1 MTFYWKII
9 FLVSVILWPQLG
21 FTEGDGLPQ
30 MDITTFPSQ
39 VFWLII
45 TFGILYLFMWRTAV
59 PKLRNTIEERQ
70 DKILLDINEA
80 EKIKSE
86 AEKTLREY
94 EEKIQSASK
103 DASEI
108 INQAKTKSDVII
120 DNIKKQQDLKLSQ
133 MLSESKDRINKQYEA
148 SKGQIENAKIES
160 IRLISAKFL
169 TKTLDD
175 EEIRKEI
182 N

>member
-1 MTFYWKII
+1 
-9 FLVSVILWPQLG
+9 
-21 FTEGDGLPQ
+21 

-45 TFGILYLFMWRTAV
+45 TFGILYLFMWRTAI

-86 AEKTLREY
+86 AEKTLKEY
-94 EEKIQSASK
+94 VEKIQSASK
-103 DASEI
+103 EASEI
-108 INQAKTKSDVII
+108 INQAKSKSEVMI
-120 DNIKKQQDLKLSQ
+120 DDIKKQQDLKLSQ
-133 MLSESKDRINKQYEA
+133 MLKDSKDQINKQYEE
-148 SKGQIENAKIES
+148 SKDQIENATIES
-160 IRLISAKFL
+160 IKLISSKFL
-169 TKTLDD
+169 NEIFDD
-175 EEIRKEI
+175 DEIRKEI

>member
-1 MTFYWKII
+1 MTFFWKIV
-9 FLVSVILWPQLG
+9 FLVSIILWPQIG

-39 VFWLII
+39 LFWLII
-45 TFGILYLFMWRTAV
+45 TFGILYLFMWRTAI

-80 EKIKSE
+80 EKLKSE
-86 AEKTLREY
+86 AEETLREY

-103 DASEI
+103 EAGEI
-108 INQAKTKSDVII
+108 INQAKTKADEMI

-133 MLSESKDRINKQYEA
+133 MLSDSKDRINKQFED
-148 SKGQIENAKIES
+148 SKDQIENAKIES
-160 IRLISAKFL
+160 IKLISAKFL
-169 TKTLDD
+169 TESFDD
-175 EEIRKEI
+175 DEIRKEI

>member
-1 MTFYWKII
+1 MTFFWKII
-9 FLVSVILWPQLG
+9 FLISIILWPQFG

-45 TFGILYLFMWRTAV
+45 TFGILYLFMWRTAI

-80 EKIKSE
+80 EKVKSE
-86 AEKTLREY
+86 AEKTLKEY
-94 EEKIQSASK
+94 VEKIQSASK
-103 DASEI
+103 EASEI
-108 INQAKTKSDVII
+108 INQVKSKSEVMI

-133 MLSESKDRINKQYEA
+133 MLKDSKDQINKQYEE
-148 SKGQIENAKIES
+148 SKDQIENAKIES
-160 IRLISAKFL
+160 IKLISSKFL
-169 TKTLDD
+169 NETLDD
-175 EEIRKEI
+175 DEIRKEI